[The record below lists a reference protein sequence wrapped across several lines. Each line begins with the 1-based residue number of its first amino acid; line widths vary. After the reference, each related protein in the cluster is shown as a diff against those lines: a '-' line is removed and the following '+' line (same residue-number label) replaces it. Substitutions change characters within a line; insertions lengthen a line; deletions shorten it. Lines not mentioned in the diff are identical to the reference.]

1 MKLLIKLKLYVLGL
15 LLLISFVCTGI
26 LVKMGKFSEF
36 DKWLSSLIHYKRSSY
51 LTPIMK
57 FFDFIGS
64 HYFVIGICLAILFY
78 LYFVTKRRFASVLFV
93 VTMIGERL
101 LSEGLKYLFSLSRPD
116 GSHLV
121 EVDKHSFPSQHA
133 MNSFVLYGILLFLL
147 WTHLRSNKIKVL
159 LSLLANILIL
169 VMGFSRI
176 YLGVHHPSDILGG
189 YLISALWLI
198 IIIIYTGHYKE
209 ENKMPT

>member
-1 MKLLIKLKLYVLGL
+1 MFILVKLKLYIIGL
-15 LLLISFVCTGI
+15 LLLISFICAGI
-26 LVKMGKFSEF
+26 LVKIGKFSGF
-36 DKWLSSLIHYKRSSY
+36 DKWLSSIIHHKRSSF

-64 HYFVIGICLAILFY
+64 TYFVIGICLAILFY
-78 LYFVTKRRFASVLFV
+78 LYFVTKRRLASVLFV
-93 VTMIGERL
+93 VAMIGERL
-101 LSEGLKYLFSLSRPD
+101 LSEGLKYLFSRSRPD

-147 WTHLRSNKIKVL
+147 WTHLKSNKIKVL
-159 LSLLANILIL
+159 FSLLASILIL
-169 VMGFSRI
+169 AMGFSRI

-189 YLISALWLI
+189 YLISAFWLI
-198 IIIIYTGHYKE
+198 VIMLYTGHYKE
-209 ENKMPT
+209 ENKMSN

>member
-1 MKLLIKLKLYVLGL
+1 MKVSVKLKLYVLGL

-26 LVKMGKFSEF
+26 LVEMGKFSEF
-36 DKWLSSLIHYKRSSY
+36 DKWLSSLIHHKRSSF

-64 HYFVIGICLAILFY
+64 TYCVIGICLAILFY
-78 LYFVTKRRFASVLFV
+78 LYFVTKRRLASVLFV
-93 VTMIGERL
+93 VAMIGERL
-101 LSEGLKYLFSLSRPD
+101 LSEGLKYLFSRSRPD

-147 WTHLRSNKIKVL
+147 WTHLKSNKIKAVF
-159 LSLLANILIL
+159 SLLASILIL
-169 VMGFSRI
+169 AMGFSRI

-189 YLISALWLI
+189 YLISAFWFIVIML
-198 IIIIYTGHYKE
+198 YTVHYKE
-209 ENKMPT
+209 KNKMSN